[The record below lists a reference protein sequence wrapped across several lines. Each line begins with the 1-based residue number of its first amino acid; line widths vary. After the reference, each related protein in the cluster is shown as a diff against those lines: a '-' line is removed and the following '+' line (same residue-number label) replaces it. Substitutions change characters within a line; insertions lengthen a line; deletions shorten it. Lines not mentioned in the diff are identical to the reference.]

1 MAPIRFTTVGFL
13 AALAVTAASPRVWSQ
28 GAAPESATTPQ
39 KMEARLSFSKGMKS
53 FNAKK
58 FDEALTHFKTSYG
71 AVASPNSHLMIA
83 RTIKNMGQR
92 LDAYQEYQAVVSEA
106 RAAAAKNPKYQKAAD
121 AGAQDLAAL
130 GAEIGLVRVTGTGSA
145 TADAQL
151 TVGGRVIERD
161 RWDQAIPVEPGAVT
175 VQLTGG
181 SPKSVDVPAG
191 STTDVDLSPPPPV
204 MPVDPVPDDGP
215 NEPSSYEGPDRMTM
229 TYIAGGVGALGLI
242 TWGIFGG
249 LALSKH
255 GDIEDQCVNN
265 RCPANLQSDAD
276 EGEAYVVVSNVGF
289 AVGLVGILAGA
300 GFFTWQYLDEK
311 DDSDS
316 EGDELAGELSVGPGS
331 VHMKMQF

>member
-1 MAPIRFTTVGFL
+1 
-13 AALAVTAASPRVWSQ
+13 
-28 GAAPESATTPQ
+28 
-39 KMEARLSFSKGMKS
+39 MKS

-58 FDEALTHFKTSYG
+58 FDEALTHFKASYG

-83 RTIKNMGQR
+83 RTIKSMGKR
-92 LDAYQEYQAVVSEA
+92 LDAYQEYQAVVLEA
-106 RAAAAKNPKYQKAAD
+106 EAAAAKNPKYQKAAD
-121 AGAQDLAAL
+121 AAAQDLAAL
-130 GAEIGLVRVTGTGSA
+130 GAEIGLVRVAGTGSA

-151 TVGGRVIERD
+151 SVGGRVIERE
-161 RWDQAIPVEPGAVT
+161 RWNEAIPVEPGMVT
-175 VQLTGG
+175 IQLSGG

-191 STTDVDLSPPPPV
+191 STTDVDLSPAPSV
-204 MPVDPVPDDGP
+204 MPIDPVQDDDP
-215 NEPSSYEGPDRMTM
+215 KEPSSYDGPDRMTM

-265 RCPANLQSDAD
+265 RCPADLQSDAD
-276 EGEAYVVVSNVGF
+276 EGETYVVVSNVGF

-300 GFFTWQYLDEK
+300 GFFTWQYLEDDK
-311 DDSDS
+311 DSDPD
-316 EGDELAGELSVGPGS
+316 GDELAGELAFGPGS